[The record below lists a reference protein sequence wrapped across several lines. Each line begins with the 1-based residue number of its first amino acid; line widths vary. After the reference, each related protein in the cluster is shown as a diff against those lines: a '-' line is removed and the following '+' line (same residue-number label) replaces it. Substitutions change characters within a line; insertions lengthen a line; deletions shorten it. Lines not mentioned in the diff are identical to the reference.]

1 MRIAYDGNEIS
12 EADMLAGKPLPG
24 QATKLRKKPRRVQR
38 DVKGATSQEIAK
50 GATSQKDVKGATS
63 QKDALAVKPSVAQS
77 CAQRKQA
84 AAERRDALSRKPQ
97 LSPTFEDRLTR
108 WRTPKGM
115 RPTPA
120 EVEAAETLL
129 SIRSGAHLLEYYVEK

>member
-38 DVKGATSQEIAK
+38 
-50 GATSQKDVKGATS
+50 DVKGATS